1 MRCLMLICSA
11 STIGCVS
18 SSSTESRNV
27 EIISLLLGYK
37 LKNQIYFCIIGTSP
51 LRVFLVFYLHHPF
64 CIPHVLVEL
73 CHIFHC
79 RTNLPTVC
87 MCLRP
92 WHSSSMTLQSCTHLR
107 TLRYRYLSVIILNG
121 LQPVFVFDGQ
131 PPQLKRDTL
140 FRRRM
145 RKSKVTD
152 TGTFEEN
159 NYI

>member
-107 TLRYRYLSVIILNG
+107 TLRYRL
-121 LQPVFVFDGQ
+121 PVPIGYYPKWFIAGVCVRW
-131 PPQLKRDTL
+131 PATSAEARHALPA
-140 FRRRM
+140 
-145 RKSKVTD
+145 TD
-152 TGTFEEN
+152 EKIQGDRYR
-159 NYI
+159 YI